1 MGVRVVVPFGPRTI
15 QGYVMDIQQQ
25 PSEDV
30 NIDKLKPIKEIRDIR
45 PELTPELIQLSEW
58 LSHYH
63 ISKRISVL
71 EAMLP
76 SAIKAKYTKVFKIV
90 RHNDIEEDILKYFDN
105 NGYYK
110 YKDAQK

>member
-30 NIDKLKPIKEIRDIR
+30 NIDKLKAIKEIRDIR

-71 EAMLP
+71 EAMLQ
-76 SAIKAKYTKVFKIV
+76 ARLKQNT
-90 RHNDIEEDILKYFDN
+90 LKYL
-105 NGYYK
+105 K
-110 YKDAQK
+110 